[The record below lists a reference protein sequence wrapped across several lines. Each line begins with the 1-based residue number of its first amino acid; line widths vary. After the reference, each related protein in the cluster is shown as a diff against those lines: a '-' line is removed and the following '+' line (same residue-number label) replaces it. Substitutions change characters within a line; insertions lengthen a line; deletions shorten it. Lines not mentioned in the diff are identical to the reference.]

1 MRTLLLPLAMALL
14 ACSPAETPSAEGQQE
29 EAQRLR
35 PIEGEYV
42 VAYLNQ
48 EPPEQYEKGVDPTVT
63 IFPDRIHFQSQCI
76 YDDWTY
82 TLDGERLTTGVWR
95 AEQAMCARGLS
106 DDENAIIAAI
116 DAADTLRFVS
126 NGLWINGE
134 AGSVQLRFVPS
145 AEDLAGR
152 SVDLTGEWD
161 VTALDGERLESGYEI
176 PISADWFGIWW
187 EPGCAGQGVP
197 YTIEGNA
204 FRVTPSD
211 VSGPVCDIGYPEELP
226 EIWNAMSAA
235 DTIARAGDGSVTIA
249 GGGRSVTLVPGTGE
263 GANR

>member
-1 MRTLLLPLAMALL
+1 MLLLPLAMALL

-42 VAYLNQ
+42 VAYLNE
-48 EPPEQYEKGVDPTVT
+48 EPPEQYEKGVDPLVT
-63 IFPDRIHFQSQCI
+63 ISGDRIHFQSQCV
-76 YDDWTY
+76 YDDWAY
-82 TLDGERLTTGVWR
+82 TLVGETLDTGPWQYDEPV
-95 AEQAMCARGLS
+95 AMCARGLS
-106 DDENAIIAAI
+106 DDEIAIIAVI

-134 AGSVQLRFVPS
+134 GGSVQLRFVPS
-145 AEDLAGR
+145 ADDLAGR
-152 SVDLTGEWD
+152 AVDLTGEWD
-161 VTALDGERLESGYEI
+161 VITLDGAPLGSGYGI